1 MSAVKYKVR
10 YTPQAQRDMDDI
22 WDGVWEASKDYD
34 TADKYIDDL
43 ADIIADKKRSPKT
56 GIPIYYRGLFT
67 GFYSVNFKAYKAFYR
82 IRNEYTEVV
91 RVLPEK
97 MDYMK
102 ILFGE
107 SE

>member
-1 MSAVKYKVR
+1 MKYKVR
-10 YTPQAQRDMDDI
+10 YTPQDQRDMDDI

-34 TADKYIDDL
+34 TADKYIEDL
-43 ADIIADKKRSPKT
+43 
-56 GIPIYYRGLFT
+56 
-67 GFYSVNFKAYKAFYR
+67 AYKAFYR
-82 IRNEYTEVV
+82 IRNEYIEVV